1 MLLSAAWSFYY
12 EEPDLEGLLMSSGIT
27 VAVSLPVWILTRR
40 KVTLSVKDG
49 FAIVTLAWFTIAIFS
64 SLPFILT
71 GTIPNLT
78 DAFFESMSGITTTG
92 ASILGNPAT
101 MPHLANGIESLGKG
115 VLFWRSFIQWIGGM
129 GIIVFSI
136 AILPL
141 LGVGSVQLFKVEVP
155 GPVPDKLKPRVQET
169 AKSLWLVYLG
179 VTAVEV
185 ILLMFGG
192 MTFFDALCHSF
203 TTMATGGFS
212 TKNNII
218 SHFNS
223 AYLEYVIILFMFLAG
238 VNFALHWKII
248 TNPKRLSYFR
258 DGEFKFYGLMVLL
271 VTVFLAARIALN
283 VEDLSHKIIRDS
295 LFQVVSILTTTGFS
309 TADYLLWGPFAQ
321 LSLLLLMFVG
331 GCAGSTSGGMK
342 IARIMVVIKYSLS
355 EIKRLLHPRA
365 VIPVRIGRQMISEEV
380 IRNTLGFVLF
390 YVSIFVT
397 VSVILT
403 VLGLDLESAFGATA
417 ASIGNIGPGLG
428 SVGPVANYAH
438 LPALAKWLLTFCMLL
453 GRLEIFTVMVF
464 LNTFFSRR

>member
-49 FAIVTLAWFTIAIFS
+49 FAVVTLAWFTIAIFS

-141 LGVGSVQLFKVEVP
+141 LGVGGVQLFKVEVP

-212 TKNNII
+212 TKNTSI

-223 AYLEYVIILFMFLAG
+223 AYVEYVIILFMFLAG

-342 IARIMVVIKYSLS
+342 IGRIMVVIKYSLS